1 MLVSLAPQTMKYEL
15 CLNGLLLSDILPYPL
30 FHCHVRLPVIRVCFA
45 VCLMSHSFR
54 YPQLTASGY
63 LNLASVI
70 AGPNTCGL
78 TIVATMQHETLGS
91 HIHVKWLA
99 PNVCTYIYIYIYDCT
114 FAENFSTTMVNSLRP
129 DQNIYFYCNFPVC
142 STENKSVLVQVM
154 FYSQTGGN
162 HYLNQCWPRPMTLC
176 DVAGS

>member
-1 MLVSLAPQTMKYEL
+1 MYLSSAYIYGLVIDDLYICISFRLSVVLVNTAGKVKAIQHTQVDHKRTTWTEHYPTMLISLAPNPWNMRYEL
-15 CLNGLLLSDILPYPL
+15 CLIGLLLSDILPYPL

-99 PNVCTYIYIYIYDCT
+99 PNVYIYIYI
-114 FAENFSTTMVNSLRP
+114 L
-129 DQNIYFYCNFPVC
+129 
-142 STENKSVLVQVM
+142 
-154 FYSQTGGN
+154 YS
-162 HYLNQCWPRPMTLC
+162 
-176 DVAGS
+176 

>member
-1 MLVSLAPQTMKYEL
+1 MLVSLIPQTMKYEL

-45 VCLMSHSFR
+45 VCLMYHSFR
-54 YPQLTASGY
+54 YTQLTASGY

-91 HIHVKWLA
+91 HIHVK
-99 PNVCTYIYIYIYDCT
+99 
-114 FAENFSTTMVNSLRP
+114 
-129 DQNIYFYCNFPVC
+129 
-142 STENKSVLVQVM
+142 
-154 FYSQTGGN
+154 
-162 HYLNQCWPRPMTLC
+162 
-176 DVAGS
+176 

>member
-1 MLVSLAPQTMKYEL
+1 MKKCGQFKSYHKHHRWRFLIKSKCRMTGTCPDWYIPLEILKSSCIEYIYIYIYEL

-30 FHCHVRLPVIRVCFA
+30 FHRHVRLPVIRVCFT

-78 TIVATMQHETLGS
+78 TIVATMQHETLSS

-99 PNVCTYIYIYIYDCT
+99 PNVYIYIYIYIYT
-114 FAENFSTTMVNSLRP
+114 SLCL
-129 DQNIYFYCNFPVC
+129 QM
-142 STENKSVLVQVM
+142 S
-154 FYSQTGGN
+154 
-162 HYLNQCWPRPMTLC
+162 
-176 DVAGS
+176 